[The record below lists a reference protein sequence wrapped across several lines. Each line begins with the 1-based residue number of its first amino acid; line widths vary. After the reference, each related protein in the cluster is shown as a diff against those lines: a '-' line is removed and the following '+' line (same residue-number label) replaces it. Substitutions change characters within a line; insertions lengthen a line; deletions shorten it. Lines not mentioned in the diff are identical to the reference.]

1 MENFLAQ
8 CARAW
13 VSGQFIVQGQAQL
26 GVSSKYILCLSLS
39 CIHKQRSLIQI
50 HLKLSWIISVGPWTY
65 IYIRLYSGCFQ
76 FWNIFWQFD
85 SEILAWCW
93 ENEQILWCTWIRF
106 YAYSFEGKHSGL
118 WSKYMKSVY
127 LNWVVDSTSSKALS
141 AFVGSPSCHFKKIP
155 IVFCKLI
162 RSTCLNHS
170 RTLFLHFLGK
180 SLTFRLINQ
189 QQQNYSYI
197 LNRNSGFNMLYMKF
211 D

>member
-1 MENFLAQ
+1 MRAGTMENFLAQ
-8 CARAW
+8 CAREW
-13 VSGQFIVQGQAQL
+13 VSGQFMVQGQAQL

-39 CIHKQRSLIQI
+39 CILKQRSLIQI

-106 YAYSFEGKHSGL
+106 YACSFEGKHSVL

-127 LNWVVDSTSSKALS
+127 LNWVVDSTSSKLAYL
-141 AFVGSPSCHFKKIP
+141 
-155 IVFCKLI
+155 
-162 RSTCLNHS
+162 
-170 RTLFLHFLGK
+170 K
-180 SLTFRLINQ
+180 SVCF
-189 QQQNYSYI
+189 Y
-197 LNRNSGFNMLYMKF
+197 
-211 D
+211 